1 MNILIRLMYG
11 VAFTTMLSS
20 WIYISYLKSE
30 ISTLEENNSTLY
42 SSVQEQQKV
51 IERQIKDIGA
61 IQRAKENQLSIIKNQ
76 QLEILELDKKF
87 SITAQ
92 GESRDLGKITRAK
105 PVLIERIVNSASRDA
120 MRCFEIATG
129 DALKNDDGN
138 RECPNLIESQK

>member
-1 MNILIRLMYG
+1 MNNLIRLMYG
-11 VAFTTMLSS
+11 VVFTTLLSS

-30 ISTLEENNSTLY
+30 ISTLEENNSILY

-51 IERQIKDIGA
+51 IERQIDDIRA
-61 IQRAKENQLSIIKNQ
+61 IQIAKENQLSIIKKQ
-76 QLEILELDKKF
+76 QLEISELDSKF
-87 SITAQ
+87 SVTAQ

-105 PVLIERIVNSASRDA
+105 PVLIEKIVNSASRDA

-129 DALKNDDGN
+129 DALMNDDGN